1 MTNLFLI
8 AALWSPCAFWGYYV
22 SSTAG
27 RTSLGQAST
36 IEWIVFL
43 ALAIAPYFV
52 LTKIQTKD
60 D

>member
-1 MTNLFLI
+1 MTNLFLM

-22 SSTAG
+22 SSTDG
-27 RTSLGQAST
+27 RTSFGQAST
-36 IEWIVFL
+36 MEWVVFF

-52 LTKIQTKD
+52 LTKIQPKD